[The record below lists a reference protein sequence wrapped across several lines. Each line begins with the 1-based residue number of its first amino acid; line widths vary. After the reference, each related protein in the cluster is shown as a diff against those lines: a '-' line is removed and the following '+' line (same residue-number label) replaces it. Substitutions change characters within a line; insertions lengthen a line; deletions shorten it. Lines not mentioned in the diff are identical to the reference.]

1 MKTRT
6 QWSTRMIT
14 MILIAGMRDAK
25 ARMMISA
32 AFGFV

>member
-6 QWSTRMIT
+6 QRLTGIIMI
-14 MILIAGMRDAK
+14 IIAGMRDAK